1 MRSTI
6 HLLRGLQCGIR
17 HFQIIGMRVLT
28 AIAIMHQS
36 RARSR
41 SRAKI
46 APASLRS
53 RSSFEDAP
61 FDVTPFADAI
71 VGDATGSLCFATSI
85 APVGQDFTT
94 YVYGP
99 RGHFVADFTGSS
111 ADTLHPK
118 ALPQPSGFQMLQ
130 EITPVFARLDVYTA
144 DGTLIRES
152 PVKEADSLVSS
163 VDPLRGHTHPLE
175 AALSNMRTL
184 DYARPGPSPEGRD
197 AADGGY
203 LDAAP
208 LAGGGAAIGATL
220 AGSLPAVYHSI
231 AKLRVGDI
239 SQIDP
244 GWLTPFLWTRVAIVR
259 HGLANAV
266 MDGAPHL
273 ANRENGCAPEVVV
286 NLTSTEGTTCGS
298 VSLPI
303 RSTPSYLA

>member
-41 SRAKI
+41 SRAQG
-46 APASLRS
+46 SHRHLSRS

-152 PVKEADSLVSS
+152 PVKEADLLVSS
-163 VDPLRGHTHPLE
+163 VDPSGGTLILSKQ
-175 AALSNMRTL
+175 LSSNMRTL
-184 DYARPGPSPEGRD
+184 DYARPGPSPE
-197 AADGGY
+197 
-203 LDAAP
+203 
-208 LAGGGAAIGATL
+208 
-220 AGSLPAVYHSI
+220 
-231 AKLRVGDI
+231 
-239 SQIDP
+239 
-244 GWLTPFLWTRVAIVR
+244 
-259 HGLANAV
+259 
-266 MDGAPHL
+266 
-273 ANRENGCAPEVVV
+273 ANRERQPM
-286 NLTSTEGTTCGS
+286 EGTSMPRLSPGAVRPSGPRLQGRYQRCTTRLPNCGWETF
-298 VSLPI
+298 P
-303 RSTPSYLA
+303 RSTPVG